1 MTAVA
6 HATSRRTRGGSHEER
21 SARQARAALLRDIE
35 RDHKLKAKK
44 KLRQLREEL
53 RAARLVRRNALTE
66 ATSKCRTERIAGRDR
81 TRMERLRALEEL
93 RRALHAERQAAR
105 DACTLRKEAAKK
117 TTSDAIGRAREELAA
132 ERKYQDD
139 LHRIEQGHRQR
150 RRETTRSTAAE
161 RRSESDDEVR
171 SNLPAELIPVFERIK
186 RGVKGSAR
194 ETRTE
199 AVLRWA
205 EEHPHEILAALDD
218 KTEQVIRD
226 LERQQR
232 EVTRHMRRPP
242 KYTPAQLADVPF

>member
-1 MTAVA
+1 MTTVA
-6 HATSRRTRGGSHEER
+6 HVTSRRTRGSSHEER

-35 RDHKLKAKK
+35 RDHKHKAKK

-53 RAARLVRRNALTE
+53 RAARLVRKNALSE
-66 ATSKCRTERIAGRDR
+66 ATSKCRTERIAARDR

-117 TTSDAIGRAREELAA
+117 TTSDAIERAREELAA

-139 LHRIEQGHRQR
+139 LHRIEHGNRQR
-150 RRETTRSTAAE
+150 RRETTRTTAAE

-171 SNLPAELIPVFERIK
+171 SNIPSELHSLFERVK
-186 RGVKGSAR
+186 RGIKGSAR

-199 AVLRWA
+199 AFLRYA
-205 EEHPHEILAALDD
+205 EEHPDEVLVAIDD
-218 KTEQVIRD
+218 KTDQVIRD